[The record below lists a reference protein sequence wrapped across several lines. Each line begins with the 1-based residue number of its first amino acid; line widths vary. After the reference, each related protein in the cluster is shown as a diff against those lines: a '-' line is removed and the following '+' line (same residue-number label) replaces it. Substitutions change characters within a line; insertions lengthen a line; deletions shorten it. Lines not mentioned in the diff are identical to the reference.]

1 MRPTFALFLFVLS
14 CTVPPPAPVAV
25 AAPVAED
32 SAADL
37 DLRALYAL
45 DPDRWPAPTLSAGV
59 EHRELA
65 RVVPPPRD
73 TSPAARAREDLGQLL
88 FFDARLSGTGQM
100 ACASCHD
107 AELGFGDGRATSF
120 GHGGLALARNAPSL
134 WNTGQR
140 ASWFW
145 DGRASSL
152 EDQAALVIGNAQE
165 MHGSVEAAVSTVASS
180 RGYRARFAQAY
191 GDEQVTAE
199 RLLGALAAFERTL
212 VSDGSSDFDRFLSGE
227 RDALGDAELRGL
239 HLFRTKARCLNCH
252 NGPLLTDEQF
262 HNLGL
267 TYYGRELED
276 LGRYHVTKDPADV
289 GRFRTPSLR
298 NLGRTG
304 PYMHN
309 GLFELE
315 GVINM
320 YSAGMPRIEPSE
332 AQKDDPLFPRKSPL
346 IERLDLDAQEKGDL
360 AAFLRSLTERKRRIR
375 APELPP
381 LGDA

>member
-1 MRPTFALFLFVLS
+1 MRLTFALFLFVLA

-25 AAPVAED
+25 AAPVPPD
-32 SAADL
+32 SAADP
-37 DLRALYAL
+37 DLRAAYAL
-45 DPDRWPAPTLSAGV
+45 DPAQWPAPTLSAGV

-73 TSPAARAREDLGQLL
+73 ASPAARAREDLGQLL

-346 IERLDLDAQEKGDL
+346 VERLDLDVQEKGDL